1 MIYSMTGYANA
12 THEVPIVADSDDPPT
27 SVSVELRTVNSRFL
41 DLNFRIPDEV
51 RASEPILREMLT
63 QKLGRGKV
71 EIRINLQRSEILP
84 TINTLNH
91 DALEQLAL
99 LEPQILRRFPAAGRL
114 TTNEILHWPGVLSR
128 RSGSAQMAD
137 SLSETVIKCAQQALH
152 ELISMRAREGA
163 QLAAMLLDKVTEMES
178 IVSQITPWVP
188 ELMAKHQQ
196 KIVERLQEALGLA
209 TAGNAPALVTPEE
222 TAERIRQE
230 MTIYGIRIDI
240 NEELSRLSAHLNET
254 RRITQQGG
262 RVGKRLDFMM
272 QELNREANTLGSKAA
287 AKELADTAMSLKLL
301 IEQMREQIQN
311 LE

>member
-1 MIYSMTGYANA
+1 MMIYSMTGYANA

-71 EIRINLQRSEILP
+71 EIRINLQR
-84 TINTLNH
+84 
-91 DALEQLAL
+91 
-99 LEPQILRRFPAAGRL
+99 
-114 TTNEILHWPGVLSR
+114 
-128 RSGSAQMAD
+128 
-137 SLSETVIKCAQQALH
+137 K
-152 ELISMRAREGA
+152 
-163 QLAAMLLDKVTEMES
+163 
-178 IVSQITPWVP
+178 
-188 ELMAKHQQ
+188 LMAKHQQ